1 MYQRSST
8 QSFGIGGSGRIESR
22 TCVAR
27 GSIRATNR
35 LVRSF
40 SFLMLSSYL
49 LSNQIAEAQSGS
61 YVERVAT
68 LVVAVSKTAPRLES
82 PVVTFTPTQLG
93 GDSTIQL
100 ISTPSL
106 AFLGPE
112 LLDMVRKNHRE
123 FSSLLGGI
131 TGVKSTLRLIDAEEF
146 YAVTQLPSWTNA
158 MFFRSQ
164 LVIPIDTTR
173 NLDRKELERSL
184 RHEYFHAVINALS
197 DGKCP
202 GWLDEGLAQ
211 LIEGNAHPQ
220 LWLALSDYIKKN
232 QEMVPFDR
240 LSRGFT
246 KLPTEMVAP
255 AYGQSLVAASMVESQ
270 FGLGAVRTFLE
281 KLRSGIV
288 ANDAFRSA
296 FGIPFAAFQTR
307 VRDNLRSGR
316 FRRGE
321 FR

>member
-1 MYQRSST
+1 LS
-8 QSFGIGGSGRIESR
+8 
-22 TCVAR
+22 
-27 GSIRATNR
+27 
-35 LVRSF
+35 LL
-40 SFLMLSSYL
+40 SFLFLSIYL
-49 LSNQIAEAQSGS
+49 LSSPIAVAQSGS

-68 LVVAVSKTAPRLES
+68 SVGMVNKSGPRVES

-112 LLDMVRKNHRE
+112 LLGLVRKNHRE

-164 LVIPIDTTR
+164 LVIPIDTAR
-173 NLDRKELERSL
+173 ELDRKELERSL
-184 RHEYFHAVINALS
+184 RHEYFHAVTNALS

-211 LIEGNAHPQ
+211 LIEGTAHPQ
-220 LWLALSDYIKKN
+220 LWSALSDYLKK

-246 KLPTEMVAP
+246 KLPSEMVAP

-270 FGLGAVRTFLE
+270 FGMGAVRTFLE
-281 KLRSGIV
+281 KLRSGLV
-288 ANDAFRSA
+288 VNDAFRSA